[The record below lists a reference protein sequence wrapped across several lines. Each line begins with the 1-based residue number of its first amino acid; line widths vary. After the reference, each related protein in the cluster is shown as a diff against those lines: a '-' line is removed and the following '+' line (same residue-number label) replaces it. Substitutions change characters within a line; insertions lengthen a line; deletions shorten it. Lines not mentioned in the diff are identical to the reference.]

1 MSVKHIA
8 FTAYPVK
15 DMARAREFYERDLG
29 LTLGKDFSGKW
40 VEYYPGETGC
50 FAISTMFK
58 GKGFGISFEVDD
70 VDALFAALKAKGV
83 KAGAEPFSSPVCRM
97 AYVSDPDGNS
107 VGLHQK
113 TK

>member
-1 MSVKHIA
+1 
-8 FTAYPVK
+8 
-15 DMARAREFYERDLG
+15 MARARKFYEEALG
-29 LTLGKDFSGKW
+29 LSLGKDFGGKW

-58 GKGFGISFEVDD
+58 GKGFGVSFEVDD
-70 VDALFAALKAKGV
+70 LDGVFSRLKQGGAKV
-83 KAGAEPFSSPVCRM
+83 GAEPFSTPVCRM

-113 TK
+113 LK